1 MEQLGANGI
10 TVTLSGTV
18 VEPNKGAVPKTG
30 AKKPSIPKVKA
41 KQPPK
46 PRGRPKK
53 SSDPVQNL
61 SSVKKLLSG
70 CLVTVS
76 VSQSV
81 TETPQELM
89 KDEVSQPGN
98 SHQDEFLD
106 WLTGRR
112 RSKYHPPAVREG
124 RVGLTQYDS
133 LDLYDKVDPASEST
147 DEDVDKVKVDKSYTT
162 TVEVYNEPNTW

>member
-10 TVTLSGTV
+10 TVTLSGAV

-53 SSDPVQNL
+53 SSNPVQNL

-70 CLVTVS
+70 CPVTIS
-76 VSQSV
+76 VS
-81 TETPQELM
+81 
-89 KDEVSQPGN
+89 
-98 SHQDEFLD
+98 
-106 WLTGRR
+106 
-112 RSKYHPPAVREG
+112 
-124 RVGLTQYDS
+124 
-133 LDLYDKVDPASEST
+133 
-147 DEDVDKVKVDKSYTT
+147 
-162 TVEVYNEPNTW
+162 